1 MLLTK
6 FCRFKECLK
15 TTNTQNADVAFHL
28 RAIGQQLELLSRT
41 YKDLKD
47 EVNSIKQQNRGA
59 DRRGNTVRMA
69 VRNVRSDFEEF
80 VDENTD
86 VGEDDYDFAS
96 AGQGIRSGPNRARRN
111 VNFRGIG
118 TYRCEPR
125 DHMVT
130 QPTSKDTNSRKAK

>member
-1 MLLTK
+1 L
-6 FCRFKECLK
+6 
-15 TTNTQNADVAFHL
+15 
-28 RAIGQQLELLSRT
+28 
-41 YKDLKD
+41 
-47 EVNSIKQQNRGA
+47 IKQQNSGA
-59 DRRGNTVRMA
+59 HRRRNTVCMA

-86 VGEDDYDFAS
+86 MDEDDYDFAS

-125 DHMVT
+125 DHATHKQRHQLPKSQV
-130 QPTSKDTNSRKAK
+130 NHI